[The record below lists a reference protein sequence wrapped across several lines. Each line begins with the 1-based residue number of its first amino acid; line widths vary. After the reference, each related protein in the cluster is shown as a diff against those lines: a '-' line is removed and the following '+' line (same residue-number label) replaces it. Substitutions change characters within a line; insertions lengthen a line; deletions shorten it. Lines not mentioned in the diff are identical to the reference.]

1 MNLKSG
7 KGSVAKGE
15 GAADLTVTVSDDT
28 FFDISQGKMNAQQ
41 VRLNPRVWYYTQS
54 DIGKFTHVGV
64 TVLDGVDAA
73 DFSHVGPSGFHEGRH
88 QDQG

>member
-1 MNLKSG
+1 VNLKSG

-41 VRLNPRVWYYTQS
+41 VRSARPLNQLV
-54 DIGKFTHVGV
+54 HCV
-64 TVLDGVDAA
+64 
-73 DFSHVGPSGFHEGRH
+73 
-88 QDQG
+88 